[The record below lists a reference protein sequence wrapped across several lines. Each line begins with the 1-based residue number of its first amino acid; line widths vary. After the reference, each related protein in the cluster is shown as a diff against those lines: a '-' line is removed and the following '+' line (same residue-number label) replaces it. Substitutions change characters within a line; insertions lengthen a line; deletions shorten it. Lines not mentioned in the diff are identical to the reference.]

1 MVRRNRHYSRD
12 QREGSKYRNTKGHQ
26 RCSSPGNYS
35 KRPTA
40 HSGRVC
46 KKRTGPRPANQTR
59 RPVLDDALLRSWCRC
74 KCTRYRLERPLYGNL
89 NLQCCCRSQIYPVI
103 PKTAF
108 EDTVARLPAVLEE
121 RTDLTSVQIKTV
133 VRRGLYG
140 MPITRKTEVSDAE
153 LEDVVVY
160 LTRNRKK

>member
-1 MVRRNRHYSRD
+1 M
-12 QREGSKYRNTKGHQ
+12 
-26 RCSSPGNYS
+26 
-35 KRPTA
+35 
-40 HSGRVC
+40 
-46 KKRTGPRPANQTR
+46 
-59 RPVLDDALLRSWCRC
+59 
-74 KCTRYRLERPLYGNL
+74 
-89 NLQCCCRSQIYPVI
+89 QCCCRSQIYPVI

-153 LEDVVVY
+153 LDDVVAY